1 MFGDTLNEGGRT
13 KKCVTNRFS
22 MVENFRNK
30 RKNNDFR
37 ISSTVGLFS
46 FISFRWVND
55 SLISIY
61 VMVLERVLKMKL
73 QGKISFNF

>member
-13 KKCVTNRFS
+13 KKYVTNRFS

-30 RKNNDFR
+30 RKNNDFL

-61 VMVLERVLKMKL
+61 VMVLERVLKIKL